1 MFVLESSFAL
11 TMIHSEIVTCLFALS
26 GSLNTGISL
35 LQFTEHNL
43 GESVLICDAS
53 SQ

>member
-1 MFVLESSFAL
+1 
-11 TMIHSEIVTCLFALS
+11 MINSEIVTLVFALS

-43 GESVLICDAS
+43 GESVFICDES

>member
-1 MFVLESSFAL
+1 
-11 TMIHSEIVTCLFALS
+11 MIHSEIVACLFALL

-43 GESVLICDAS
+43 GESVLICDES